1 NDSIESFLTSN
12 FDSLFDVDDIYFSS
26 ASLPFLSSYSTL
38 DIETL
43 ENYFK
48 EWIVQYDRL
57 ELVKRKADE
66 NMLKMIYN
74 LRKPFLSLLVVLTM
88 DYEHKNGVPP
98 TSKILRGLVAEKM
111 MTILCIDGRQE
122 RRYWS
127 GM

>member
-1 NDSIESFLTSN
+1 NDSVESFLTSN
-12 FDSLFDVDDIYFSS
+12 FDSLFDVDDIYFSF
-26 ASLPFLSSYSTL
+26 ASLPFLPSYSTL
-38 DIETL
+38 DIEML

-48 EWIVQYDRL
+48 KWIIQYDRL
-57 ELVKRKADE
+57 GLVKRKADK

-74 LRKPFLSLLVVLTM
+74 LRKPFLSLLVVLIM